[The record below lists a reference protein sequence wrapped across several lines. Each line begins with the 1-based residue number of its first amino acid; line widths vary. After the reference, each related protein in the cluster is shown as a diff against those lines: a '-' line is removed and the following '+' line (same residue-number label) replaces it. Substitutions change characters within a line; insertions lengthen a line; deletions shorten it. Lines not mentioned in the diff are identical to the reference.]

1 MRQRRRQFSAAVPG
15 RGRGQCFG
23 SRPAWGR
30 VGPGDGRMT
39 DRSDGVAET
48 LELSQED
55 ELKMLVEEEQMIRQQ
70 LEEVSAAIEAL
81 RKKNDK
87 EVE

>member
-1 MRQRRRQFSAAVPG
+1 
-15 RGRGQCFG
+15 
-23 SRPAWGR
+23 
-30 VGPGDGRMT
+30 MT